1 MWRLH
6 IFARHESSPTLSVA
20 APALGAAAQLA
31 LTVSRMF
38 TVLLAPQ
45 SLALVTMAIARARP
59 ISMGG
64 FDQQALKPD
73 GGRVS
78 LIVKGTAD
86 LVGTLPAALRKEAAD
101 GVTGIIYAINDERLE
116 IIAEGE
122 VATLEPLAEY
132 VEAKALS
139 DGAECVQS
147 WQLPGGGYSAEFPV
161 VRAAKRRAPPPIFA
175 PLFTP
180 VPSVPAAEHVAPAT
194 SRATGHLPSGSRTP
208 SLLTPLCRCRFSPR
222 CRWS

>member
-1 MWRLH
+1 
-6 IFARHESSPTLSVA
+6 
-20 APALGAAAQLA
+20 
-31 LTVSRMF
+31 
-38 TVLLAPQ
+38 
-45 SLALVTMAIARARP
+45 MAIARARP

-161 VRAAKRRAPPPIFA
+161 VSLQPEMSVVVTMTGDPGPIGYYNRLLKVEAVFNRGLKITSKKHTPGRLVVDCAGASSRLKSFVRWCYNGPPLARAEQVRVEWKKSA
-175 PLFTP
+175 
-180 VPSVPAAEHVAPAT
+180 S
-194 SRATGHLPSGSRTP
+194 
-208 SLLTPLCRCRFSPR
+208 
-222 CRWS
+222 